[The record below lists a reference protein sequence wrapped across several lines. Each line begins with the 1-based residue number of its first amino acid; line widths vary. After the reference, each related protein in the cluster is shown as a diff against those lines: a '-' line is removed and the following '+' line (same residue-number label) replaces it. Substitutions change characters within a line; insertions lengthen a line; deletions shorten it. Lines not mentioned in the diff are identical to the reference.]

1 MRPLLSSLSLLS
13 VLTAGGCFTAELDAA
28 LVGVYACSDAP
39 DGACPD
45 GLQCINGRCES
56 ADASPTVKVN
66 SPEDIEDIGLGEIA
80 AGQRR
85 EIEVILQGS
94 LELTPKGGDHVF
106 GQGYY
111 EVSIDDETPIEIDE
125 GPDSGL
131 LRQTLSFDNTVGAHR
146 VNVRAV
152 RNDGI
157 PYDVE
162 GATASRL
169 FFVGD
174 GVTPLLG
181 LKRPL
186 PGQTFP
192 LEDAQ
197 ASVEAAVI
205 NFALRPA
212 DPLGEVAVGVGHVHL
227 YYDKVIETCI
237 LDTLGCDKEY
247 LTTIVNADD
256 PNSVMDLPDSPSG
269 TFKVSAV
276 LRNVDHS
283 LYFFDPTPDMPDS
296 GDERTVIDEVDI
308 VRE

>member
-1 MRPLLSSLSLLS
+1 MRRLALSLCVIL
-13 VLTAGGCFTAELDAA
+13 GGCFSAELDATK
-28 LVGVYACSDAP
+28 VGVFACSDDP
-39 DGACPD
+39 GGECPD
-45 GLQCINGRCES
+45 GLQCINARCES

-66 SPEDIEDIGLGEIA
+66 SPEDVEDIGLGDVA
-80 AGQRR
+80 MGGRR

-111 EVSIDDETPIEIDE
+111 EVSIDDEPPAEIDE

-131 LRQTLSFDNTVGAHR
+131 LRQALQFDNTVGAHR
-146 VNVRAV
+146 VHVRAV
-152 RNDGI
+152 RNDGQ
-157 PYDVE
+157 PYDVD

-181 LKRPL
+181 LKEPL
-186 PGQTFP
+186 PGDSFA

-197 ASVEAAVI
+197 ADVEAAVL

-212 DPLGEVAVGVGHVHL
+212 DPLGEVVVDAGHVHL
-227 YYDKVIETCI
+227 YYDKVIETCV

-247 LTTIVNADD
+247 LTTIVNAAD
-256 PNSVMDLPDSPSG
+256 PTSIMDLPNSSAG

-283 LYFFDPTPDMPDS
+283 LYFFDPTPDAPAS
-296 GDERTVIDEVDI
+296 GDEHTVIDEVEI